1 MEEPAA
7 SSHEFDNSAERKL
20 CFLRLWRREDLTYYA
35 HCADLTVEQVEALR
49 QEAIGWRDL
58 EFRLPRTHRLA
69 REFGYKGVVLLIE
82 SSANM
87 QAPFQVPPPVT
98 VWFEPVKLNDADRQL
113 RALLDQA
120 SSQSGIP
127 IKRRYAGIIQ
137 RWFVRSTTALVL
149 IYVLGMLNMA
159 PLTALNSAAVLSRVG
174 PFLLIMIAILIGSV
188 LCQLAVAHWYLI
200 PGGLAVRGWTLRPGV
215 PAGARYTASDD
226 ALQIEHINFGYT
238 VTLSRPGRTVM
249 RRMTHMEVVALLA
262 VWQSPLTPPSED
274 VIRKLW

>member
-7 SSHEFDNSAERKL
+7 SQAEFDISSERKL

-35 HCADLTVEQVEALR
+35 HSADLPREQVEALR
-49 QEAIGWRDL
+49 EEAIGWRDL
-58 EFRLPRTHRLA
+58 EYRLPRTQKLSQ
-69 REFGYKGVVLLIE
+69 EFGSKGVVLLVE
-82 SSANM
+82 SSVNM
-87 QAPFQVPPPVT
+87 QSPFQIPPPVT
-98 VWFEPVKLNDADRQL
+98 VWFEPVRLNDSDSQL

-120 SSQSGIP
+120 SSRAGVP

-174 PFLLIMIAILIGSV
+174 PFLLIMIAILIVNV

-200 PGGLAVRGWTLRPGV
+200 PGGLAIRGWTLRPGV
-215 PAGARYTASDD
+215 PAGARYTASED

-262 VWQSPLTPPSED
+262 VWQSPLTPPSEN
-274 VIRKLW
+274 VVEKLW